1 MMTKKEMQELAT
13 IVSQAVVEAM
23 KATSAKPVSANR
35 GRKSA
40 TPNEGN
46 KAHKPYSGKGEE
58 VSEQKLLLEAKGK
71 KTATKYSTKLSDYEP
86 KKVDNHYIWGKP
98 SDTIKSKH
106 YMAMQKAYCYAVA
119 TKGQAITSDECFK
132 MGIEVDFSEN
142 SAYGKAK
149 AQFKAKYIYTKK
161 ADR

>member
-23 KATSAKPVSANR
+23 KATSAKPVSANK

-46 KAHKPYSGKGEE
+46 KAHKPYSGNVPE
-58 VSEQKLLLEAKGK
+58 VSEQTLLLEAKGK
-71 KTATKYSTKLSDYEP
+71 KTKKATAHKYSTDLKDYEP
-86 KKVDNHYIWGKP
+86 KKKGGFYDWASYKAQRTGFC
-98 SDTIKSKH
+98 
-106 YMAMQKAYCYAVA
+106 YAYC
-119 TKGQAITSDECFK
+119 TG
-132 MGIEVDFSEN
+132 
-142 SAYGKAK
+142 GKALGCFEDGK
-149 AQFKAKYIYTKK
+149 RVCTFDQIEEEYAEAKKLFEKKYKYVKK